1 MRQANLPAAS
11 RHRMPG
17 GMHHKTKPQ
26 QSTGAQRRDE
36 RERRGAFRGKAR
48 RACRPAR
55 DTLMQQPLEVRLIDL
70 TVAFSR
76 ALDLVS
82 PAVAAH
88 HVHVGFIASR
98 LAERLGMPDRD
109 RCELLLAS
117 LMHDVGA
124 VPLKAA
130 LEGLVF
136 EQDMDSHSRA
146 GAVMLRTCPRLAQA
160 ARLVRHHHAPWC
172 HGRGEDGVS
181 ATAHVIHLADRM
193 DVQLRR
199 GEDPAR
205 QFPRAMERLE
215 RGRSI
220 LFRPDALDALYDLT
234 ADPDFAAGLRA
245 PECHLHTGAG
255 ARLEE
260 ETLDADGVISFSA
273 LFSLVVDSRSP
284 FTATHSSG
292 VAETARLLAR
302 WAGFDG
308 PQAKSLYVAGLL
320 HDIGKLGVSLDILEK
335 PGRLDAAEMALMRR
349 HAEHSM
355 DILAS
360 VPGFAQVAN
369 WGALHHERMDGSGYP
384 YGLTATDL
392 PLPARIV
399 AVADVF
405 TAIAEDRPYRHGMP
419 PDAARAVLRD
429 QARDGKLDG
438 ELVDLLL
445 SRYEEMDAARR
456 QAQDRAR
463 HEFDLVRAAL
473 EHESDPAT
481 CHESA
486 A

>member
-1 MRQANLPAAS
+1 
-11 RHRMPG
+11 
-17 GMHHKTKPQ
+17 
-26 QSTGAQRRDE
+26 
-36 RERRGAFRGKAR
+36 
-48 RACRPAR
+48 
-55 DTLMQQPLEVRLIDL
+55 MQQPLEVRLIDL

-88 HVHVGFIASR
+88 HVHVGFIAAR
-98 LAERLGMPDRD
+98 LAERLGLPDRD

-117 LMHDVGA
+117 LMHDAGA

-146 GAVMLRTCPRLAQA
+146 GAVMLGTCPRLAEA

-172 HGRGEDGVS
+172 HGRKEDGVP
-181 ATAHVIHLADRM
+181 AIAHLIHLADRL

-199 GEDPAR
+199 DEDPAR
-205 QFPRAMERLE
+205 QFSRALKRLE

-220 LFRPDALDALYDLT
+220 LFRPDALDALHDLT
-234 ADPDFAAGLRA
+234 ADPEFAAGLRA

-255 ARLEE
+255 HRLEGE
-260 ETLDADGVISFSA
+260 VLDADGIISFSA
-273 LFSLVVDSRSP
+273 LFSLVIDSRSP

-308 PQAKSLYVAGLL
+308 PQGKALYVAGLL
-320 HDIGKLGVSLDILEK
+320 HDIGKLGVPLDILEK
-335 PGRLDAAEMALMRR
+335 PGRLDEQEMAGMRR

-360 VPGFAQVAN
+360 VPGFTSVAT

-384 YGLTATDL
+384 YGLTGDDL

-405 TAIAEDRPYRHGMP
+405 TAIAEDRPYRRGMP
-419 PDAARAVLRD
+419 PEAARAVLRD

-438 ELVDLLL
+438 GLVDLLL
-445 SRYEEMDAARR
+445 SRYEEMDDARR
-456 QAQDRAR
+456 QAQERAR
-463 HEFDLVRAAL
+463 HEFGLVRAAL
-473 EHESDPAT
+473 EHEPDDAVCREPAAQVRMNPPDHVERDRT
-481 CHESA
+481 ELIGTA
-486 A
+486 PQLPLTEPDRTPT

>member
-1 MRQANLPAAS
+1 
-11 RHRMPG
+11 
-17 GMHHKTKPQ
+17 
-26 QSTGAQRRDE
+26 
-36 RERRGAFRGKAR
+36 
-48 RACRPAR
+48 
-55 DTLMQQPLEVRLIDL
+55 MQQPLQVRLIDL

-88 HVHVGFIASR
+88 HVHVGFIAAR
-98 LAERLGMPDRD
+98 LAERLGLPDRD

-117 LMHDVGA
+117 LMHDAGA

-130 LEGLVF
+130 LEGLIF

-146 GAVMLRTCPRLAQA
+146 GAVMLGTCPRLAQA

-172 HGRGEDGVS
+172 HGRKEDGVS
-181 ATAHVIHLADRM
+181 AAAHIIHLADRL

-215 RGRSI
+215 RGRSG
-220 LFRPDALDALYDLT
+220 LFRPDALDALHDLT
-234 ADPDFAAGLRA
+234 SDPDFAAGLRA
-245 PECHLHTGAG
+245 PECHLHTGPG
-255 ARLEE
+255 GRLEE
-260 ETLDADGVISFSA
+260 EILDADGVISFSA
-273 LFSLVVDSRSP
+273 LFSLVIDSRSP

-308 PQAKSLYVAGLL
+308 PQGKALYVAGLL
-320 HDIGKLGVSLDILEK
+320 HDIGKLGVPLDILEK
-335 PGRLDAAEMALMRR
+335 PGRLDEGEMARMRR

-360 VPGFAQVAN
+360 VPGFTQVAT

-384 YGLTATDL
+384 YRLTGDDL

-405 TAIAEDRPYRHGMP
+405 TAIAEDRPYRGGMSP
-419 PDAARAVLRD
+419 EAARAVLRE

-445 SRYEEMDAARR
+445 SRYEEMDDARR
-456 QAQDRAR
+456 QAQERAR
-463 HEFDLVRAAL
+463 DEIGLVRAAL
-473 EHESDPAT
+473 EREPDDAT
-481 CHESA
+481 CQETA

>member
-1 MRQANLPAAS
+1 
-11 RHRMPG
+11 
-17 GMHHKTKPQ
+17 
-26 QSTGAQRRDE
+26 
-36 RERRGAFRGKAR
+36 
-48 RACRPAR
+48 
-55 DTLMQQPLEVRLIDL
+55 MQQPLEVRLIDL

-88 HVHVGFIASR
+88 HVHVGFIAAR
-98 LAERLGMPDRD
+98 LAERLGLPDRD

-117 LMHDVGA
+117 LMHDAGA

-146 GAVMLRTCPRLAQA
+146 GAVMLGTCPRLAEA

-172 HGRGEDGVS
+172 HGRKEDGVP
-181 ATAHVIHLADRM
+181 AIAHLIHLADRLV
-193 DVQLRR
+193 VQLRR
-199 GEDPAR
+199 DEDPAR
-205 QFPRAMERLE
+205 QFSRALKRLE

-220 LFRPDALDALYDLT
+220 LFRPDALDALHDLT
-234 ADPDFAAGLRA
+234 VDPDFAAGLRA

-255 ARLEE
+255 HRLEGE
-260 ETLDADGVISFSA
+260 VLDADGIISFSA
-273 LFSLVVDSRSP
+273 LFSLVIDSRSP

-308 PQAKSLYVAGLL
+308 PQGKALYVAGLL
-320 HDIGKLGVSLDILEK
+320 HDIGKLGVPLDILEK
-335 PGRLDAAEMALMRR
+335 PGRLDEQEMAGMRR
-349 HAEHSM
+349 HAAHSM

-360 VPGFAQVAN
+360 VPGFTSVAT

-384 YGLTATDL
+384 YGLTGDDL

-405 TAIAEDRPYRHGMP
+405 TAIAEDRPYRRGMP
-419 PDAARAVLRD
+419 PEAARAVLRD

-438 ELVDLLL
+438 GLVDLLL
-445 SRYEEMDAARR
+445 SRYEEMDDARR
-456 QAQDRAR
+456 QAQERAR
-463 HEFDLVRAAL
+463 HEFGLVRAAL
-473 EHESDPAT
+473 EHEPDDAVCREPAAQVRMNPPDHVERDRTELIGTDP
-481 CHESA
+481 
-486 A
+486 